1 MTEEIEVES
10 KIAEQQMNTQEFLEH
25 VEAIGT
31 RMTYTCPECS
41 GSIWQIEKEHPLRF
55 RCHIGHSFT
64 ANVFLSEQTQNLEN
78 ALWLAVRVMEEKVT
92 FSRQMAAQMEN
103 YNLSSAVEKYINH
116 AKSLDAEVLLIR
128 GIILNGFATKRTI
141 AEAEEEQPE

>member
-1 MTEEIEVES
+1 MTEAIEIES
-10 KIAEQQMNTQEFLEH
+10 RIAEQQMNTQEFLEH

-31 RMTYTCPECS
+31 RTTYTCPECN
-41 GSIWQIEKEHPLRF
+41 GSIWQIGQEYPLRF

-78 ALWLAVRVMEEKVT
+78 ALWSAVRAMEEKVT
-92 FSRQMAAQMEN
+92 FSRQMAVQMAT
-103 YNLSSAVEKYINH
+103 YNLQGAADKYEDH
-116 AKSLDAEVLLIR
+116 ANSLDAEVSLIR

-141 AEAEEEQPE
+141 AAAEEPE

>member
-31 RMTYTCPECS
+31 RMTYTRPECS
-41 GSIWQIEKEHPLRF
+41 GSIWQIEKEYPLRF
-55 RCHIGHSFT
+55 RCPIRHSFT
-64 ANVFLSEQTQNLEN
+64 ANVFLSEQTQNLGN
-78 ALWLAVRVMEEKVT
+78 VLWLAVRAMEEKVT